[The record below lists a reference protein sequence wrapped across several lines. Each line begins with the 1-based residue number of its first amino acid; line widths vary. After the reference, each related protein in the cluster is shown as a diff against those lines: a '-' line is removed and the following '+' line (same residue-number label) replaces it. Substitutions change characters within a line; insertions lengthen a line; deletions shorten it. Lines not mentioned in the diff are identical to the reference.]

1 MPLSYTRFMASSSDF
16 VLYNYFRSSASYR
29 VRIALELKGIAYEY
43 RPVHLVN
50 NGGEQYK
57 TEYRELNPS
66 REVPTLVH
74 KGKVIA
80 QSLAIINYL
89 DSVASG
95 PKLFPADPYQRALV
109 MQACEI
115 INSGA
120 QPPGNLR
127 VLKLLVEIFGA
138 NDGQKDI
145 WTKHWI
151 RYGLETMEAFL
162 KKHAGKYSFGDE
174 VTAADCA
181 LIPHMFNADRFK
193 VSTDNYPTLKRIA
206 ENCEKLEAFK
216 KASPS
221 QQPDYPKT

>member
-1 MPLSYTRFMASSSDF
+1 MASSSEF

-29 VRIALELKGIAYEY
+29 VRIALEMKGIAYEY
-43 RPVHLVN
+43 KPVHLVN

-57 TEYRELNPS
+57 AEYQALNPS

-80 QSLAIINYL
+80 QSLAIIDYL
-89 DSVASG
+89 DNAQ
-95 PKLFPADPYQRALV
+95 PTPRLLPTDPYKRALV

-127 VLKLLVEIFGA
+127 VQKLLVEIFKA
-138 NDGQKDI
+138 SEEQKDV

-162 KKHAGKYSFGDE
+162 KPHAGKFSFGDE
-174 VTAADCA
+174 VSAADCV
-181 LIPHMFNADRFK
+181 LVPHIFNADRFK
-193 VSTDNYPTLKRIA
+193 VPMDPYPTLKRIGESCA
-206 ENCEKLEAFK
+206 TLEAFK
-216 KASPS
+216 KAAPS
-221 QQPDYPKT
+221 AQPDFPKP